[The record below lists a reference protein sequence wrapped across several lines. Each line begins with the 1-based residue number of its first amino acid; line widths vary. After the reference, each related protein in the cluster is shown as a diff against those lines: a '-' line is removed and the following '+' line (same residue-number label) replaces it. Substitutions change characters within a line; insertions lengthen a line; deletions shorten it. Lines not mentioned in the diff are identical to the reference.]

1 MREQLLGRTIASHGG
16 NDSAELNEFIP
27 SVVARH
33 PKYDYVLA
41 TELKHGT
48 NSVERG
54 LGIRNDGMANSS
66 YNKLKIVFDNENHE
80 YKPDEDFPYKKYTKI
95 NWVTIWRSTDSV
107 LRSLY
112 YHHWRDW
119 IQGLTGFA
127 RFQQYLNWC
136 FGINQYNCDFYPNE
150 PHSMLKYRIWQ
161 AHMTNRYN
169 MTLIDISETSDLIE
183 FWGGEPKHL
192 NKANRQNSKI
202 IMKESIDKRYDEFV
216 ERINHY
222 KSDWYRV
229 QLMCDEVNVT
239 KFEDFHESATLGRNG
254 VDSTSENSTKGLQE
268 SPQ

>member
-1 MREQLLGRTIASHGG
+1 MRRTITSLGG
-16 NDSAELNEFIP
+16 DSEAGLSQFTP

-33 PKYDYVLA
+33 PKYDYVLG
-41 TELKHGT
+41 TELKHST

-54 LGIRNDGMANSS
+54 LGIRNDGS
-66 YNKLKIVFDNENHE
+66 YDKLKIVFNDENLE
-80 YKPDEDFPYKKYTKI
+80 YERDEDFPYKEYKKL

-107 LRSLY
+107 LKSLY
-112 YHHWRDW
+112 YHYWRDW
-119 IQGLTGFA
+119 FHGLTGFV
-127 RFQQYLNWC
+127 RFRHYIDWC
-136 FGINQYNCDFYPNE
+136 FGINQYNCDFYPSE
-150 PHSMLKYRIWQ
+150 PHSMLRYRIWQ

-169 MTLIDISETSDLIE
+169 MTLIDISETSVLIE

-192 NKANRQNSKI
+192 NKANLHDSKI
-202 IMKESIDKRYDEFV
+202 ILKESSYDEFV

-239 KFEDFHESATLGRNG
+239 KFEDFRKSATLGRND